1 MFLGQTYGFHIEKAR
16 KRQALCRSK
25 KRHEQSLIPST
36 SNHLEDTGNKQS
48 NCIIASTSNHLED
61 TKNLEQIPTQETIQN
76 QTMERFILPKSKE
89 QGIIAS
95 TSYRAI
101 ENHVLLKENSAC
113 DIHLL
118 KKLDILIRQINPY
131 AISFQTLGEVEKA
144 EEMKAR
150 LENRPISKVNKIFR
164 RDRANDRRRFNIPN
178 IDEVEM
184 IFNNDDGEPPF
195 ERDVKVYPR
204 NDDSNLVILNI
215 LSPNLDPMVYP
226 LLFPYE
232 EYSGLMDHISKANDN
247 TNLPLGRAVI
257 LPSSFQG
264 SDRNMRERYHDA
276 MAIVSKF
283 GKPDLFITFTC
294 NPNWREIK
302 ENLYK
307 GQNPSDR
314 PDLLARVFHL
324 KLSELLHDII
334 KKDFFGK
341 CSAYVYTI
349 EFQKRGLP
357 HAHLLIILS
366 ENNKIETTECIDN
379 FVRAE
384 IPDKNIEPRLY
395 DIVTRFMIHG
405 PCSILNPHSPCM
417 ENGSCTKKFPKD
429 FQKGS
434 QHNANGYPF
443 YQRRDKG
450 FIHVGGKPVDNRYV
464 IPYNKYLL
472 LKFNAHINVQ
482 ICTSIKSVKYIFKYV
497 YKRYDCANIDLKT
510 NSLQSHDEI
519 RMHINARY
527 VSACMWRLL
536 ENRMHDRSHG
546 MNRLAIHLPFHQ
558 PVYFIEGQER
568 QALEKS
574 ASRNTTLTA
583 WFELNKNDVNARQY
597 LYVTIPYH
605 YTFSANKW
613 KLRQRQNNIISRMYT
628 VDPKS
633 GERFFLR
640 LLLLHVVGATSFEY
654 LRTVN
659 GVLYNTFKEAAFKR
673 NLLVDDKKWE
683 AFMEE
688 ASTFLMPIQ
697 LRQSF
702 AFISFDLIVQSI
714 ENNDFAQRCF
724 YIDGPGGSGKTFLY
738 NTLMCYIRGRN
749 QIVLPF
755 ATTGIAAILLK
766 EGRTINSGFKL
777 PIPIIDNS
785 VSRMSLHSPDA
796 TVIKRSKLIIIDEA
810 TMMTKYALC
819 CIDRLLKDIMQT
831 QFPFGGKVILL
842 SGDFRHFTCHSK
854 QFKSRYY

>member
-1 MFLGQTYGFHIEKAR
+1 MSDPDTAELVFRLT
-16 KRQALCRSK
+16 
-25 KRHEQSLIPST
+25 T
-36 SNHLEDTGNKQS
+36 SGR
-48 NCIIASTSNHLED
+48 
-61 TKNLEQIPTQETIQN
+61 IPTQDTIQQN

-89 QGIIAS
+89 GIIAS
-95 TSYRAI
+95 TREKARKRQALCRIKKRNEQSLIPTTSNHLEDTGNKQFASTSNHLENTENQEQVEHYCGPLNILCPYCNALNFISEKPSDGKFKNCCHKGRVLLPSLQYPDFLIDLLSNLDNHYYKNFSQNIRSYNSSLAFASMGAKNDNLLNKGPYCFRVHGQIYHRTSHLYPPNGVSPKYAQLNVLETSQAI
-101 ENHVLLKENSAC
+101 ENH
-113 DIHLL
+113 
-118 KKLDILIRQINPY
+118 
-131 AISFQTLGEVEKA
+131 VEKA

-150 LENRPISKVNKIFR
+150 LENRPISKVNMIFR
-164 RDRANDRRRFNIPN
+164 RDRANDRRRFNIPT
-178 IDEVEM
+178 IDEVAM

-195 ERDVKVYPR
+195 QRDVKVYPR

-226 LLFPYE
+226 LLFSYGDHGWHTDMKFNGPFNKGTRSNITMLQFKISRLAIRANIFNPILYAGRLFHQYVVDSYLQVEANNLNYIKFNQSKLRVE
-232 EYSGLMDHISKANDN
+232 EYSGFMDHISKANDN

-264 SDRNMRERYHDA
+264 SERNMCDRYHDA

-307 GQNPSDR
+307 GQNPSHR

-405 PCSILNPHSPCM
+405 PCGILNPHSPCM

-429 FQKGS
+429 FQKES

-450 FIHVGGKPVDNRYV
+450 FNHVGGKPVDNRYV

-472 LKFNAHINVQ
+472 LKFNAHINVE

-497 YKRYDCANIDLKT
+497 YKGYDCANIDLKT

-527 VSACMWRLL
+527 VCACEAMWRLL

-546 MNRLAIHLPFHQ
+546 INRLAIHLPFHQ

-574 ASRNTTLTA
+574 AGRNTTLT
-583 WFELNKNDVNARQY
+583 VC
-597 LYVTIPYH
+597 
-605 YTFSANKW
+605 ANKW
-613 KLRQRQNNIISRMYT
+613 KPRQRQNNIISRMYT

-673 NLLVDDKKWE
+673 NLLVDDKE
-683 AFMEE
+683 
-688 ASTFLMPIQ
+688 
-697 LRQSF
+697 
-702 AFISFDLIVQSI
+702 
-714 ENNDFAQRCF
+714 
-724 YIDGPGGSGKTFLY
+724 
-738 NTLMCYIRGRN
+738 
-749 QIVLPF
+749 
-755 ATTGIAAILLK
+755 
-766 EGRTINSGFKL
+766 
-777 PIPIIDNS
+777 
-785 VSRMSLHSPDA
+785 
-796 TVIKRSKLIIIDEA
+796 
-810 TMMTKYALC
+810 
-819 CIDRLLKDIMQT
+819 
-831 QFPFGGKVILL
+831 
-842 SGDFRHFTCHSK
+842 
-854 QFKSRYY
+854 

>member
-1 MFLGQTYGFHIEKAR
+1 
-16 KRQALCRSK
+16 
-25 KRHEQSLIPST
+25 
-36 SNHLEDTGNKQS
+36 
-48 NCIIASTSNHLED
+48 
-61 TKNLEQIPTQETIQN
+61 
-76 QTMERFILPKSKE
+76 
-89 QGIIAS
+89 
-95 TSYRAI
+95 
-101 ENHVLLKENSAC
+101 
-113 DIHLL
+113 
-118 KKLDILIRQINPY
+118 
-131 AISFQTLGEVEKA
+131 
-144 EEMKAR
+144 
-150 LENRPISKVNKIFR
+150 
-164 RDRANDRRRFNIPN
+164 
-178 IDEVEM
+178 
-184 IFNNDDGEPPF
+184 
-195 ERDVKVYPR
+195 
-204 NDDSNLVILNI
+204 
-215 LSPNLDPMVYP
+215 
-226 LLFPYE
+226 
-232 EYSGLMDHISKANDN
+232 
-247 TNLPLGRAVI
+247 
-257 LPSSFQG
+257 
-264 SDRNMRERYHDA
+264 MRERYHDD

-324 KLSELLHDII
+324 KLSELLHYII

-357 HAHLLIILS
+357 HTHLLIILS
-366 ENNKIETTECIDN
+366 ENNKIESTECIDN
-379 FVRAE
+379 FVLAE

-395 DIVTRFMIHG
+395 NILTRFMIHG
-405 PCSILNPHSPCM
+405 PCGILNPHSPCM

-429 FQKGS
+429 FQKES

-450 FIHVGGKPVDNRYV
+450 FIHVGG
-464 IPYNKYLL
+464 
-472 LKFNAHINVQ
+472 
-482 ICTSIKSVKYIFKYV
+482 
-497 YKRYDCANIDLKT
+497 YDCANIDLKT

-527 VSACMWRLL
+527 VSACEAMWRLL

-546 MNRLAIHLPFHQ
+546 INRLAIHLPFHQ

-574 ASRNTTLTA
+574 ASKNTTLTA
-583 WFELNKNDVNARQY
+583 WFELNKNDVNAHQY

-659 GVLYNTFKEAAFKR
+659 GVLYNTFKEVAFKR
-673 NLLVDDKKWE
+673 NLLVDDKEWE

-702 AFISFDLIVQSI
+702 AFICIFCQPENPNNLWEKFKKYLI
-714 ENNDFAQRCF
+714 EDFAHTHTDSIAINMALSDIEKYCTTMVF
-724 YIDGPGGSGKTFLY
+724 VVVISICLFL
-738 NTLMCYIRGRN
+738 L
-749 QIVLPF
+749 
-755 ATTGIAAILLK
+755 
-766 EGRTINSGFKL
+766 
-777 PIPIIDNS
+777 
-785 VSRMSLHSPDA
+785 
-796 TVIKRSKLIIIDEA
+796 
-810 TMMTKYALC
+810 
-819 CIDRLLKDIMQT
+819 
-831 QFPFGGKVILL
+831 
-842 SGDFRHFTCHSK
+842 
-854 QFKSRYY
+854 

>member
-1 MFLGQTYGFHIEKAR
+1 
-16 KRQALCRSK
+16 
-25 KRHEQSLIPST
+25 
-36 SNHLEDTGNKQS
+36 
-48 NCIIASTSNHLED
+48 
-61 TKNLEQIPTQETIQN
+61 
-76 QTMERFILPKSKE
+76 
-89 QGIIAS
+89 
-95 TSYRAI
+95 
-101 ENHVLLKENSAC
+101 
-113 DIHLL
+113 
-118 KKLDILIRQINPY
+118 
-131 AISFQTLGEVEKA
+131 
-144 EEMKAR
+144 
-150 LENRPISKVNKIFR
+150 
-164 RDRANDRRRFNIPN
+164 
-178 IDEVEM
+178 
-184 IFNNDDGEPPF
+184 
-195 ERDVKVYPR
+195 
-204 NDDSNLVILNI
+204 
-215 LSPNLDPMVYP
+215 
-226 LLFPYE
+226 
-232 EYSGLMDHISKANDN
+232 MDHISKANDN
-247 TNLPLGRAVI
+247 SNLPLGRAVI

-264 SDRNMRERYHDA
+264 SERNMRERYHDA

-294 NPNWREIK
+294 NPIWREIK

-384 IPDKNIEPRLY
+384 ISDKNIEPRLY

-405 PCSILNPHSPCM
+405 PCGILNPHSPCM

-429 FQKGS
+429 FQKES

-450 FIHVGGKPVDNRYV
+450 FIHVGGKPVYNRYV

-472 LKFNAHINVQ
+472 LKFNAHINVE

-497 YKRYDCANIDLKT
+497 YKGYDCANIDLKT

-527 VSACMWRLL
+527 VSACEAMWRLL

-546 MNRLAIHLPFHQ
+546 INRLAIHLPFHQ

-673 NLLVDDKKWE
+673 NLLVDDKEWE

-702 AFISFDLIVQSI
+702 AFICIFCQPENPNNLWEKFKKCMIEDFAHTHTDSIAINMALSDIEKVLHDHGFRCSNFNLPVLTLIAQDDFHNNDLEAAEALKLITKLNFLQKSAFDLIVQSI
-714 ENNDFAQRCF
+714 ENNDFPQRCF
-724 YIDGPGGSGKTFLY
+724 YIDGAGGSGKTFLY

-766 EGRTINSGFKL
+766 GGRTI
-777 PIPIIDNS
+777 
-785 VSRMSLHSPDA
+785 HS
-796 TVIKRSKLIIIDEA
+796 
-810 TMMTKYALC
+810 
-819 CIDRLLKDIMQT
+819 
-831 QFPFGGKVILL
+831 
-842 SGDFRHFTCHSK
+842 
-854 QFKSRYY
+854 